1 MSLFKFRRLKIARG
15 ALINAKDLRSFVVNG
30 VGRLEIENYSLN
42 QVSAAV
48 SSLRWRLL
56 TSRVQ
61 VVGTVIDVIQCHIDT
76 VPSGAFAGSGLSKI
90 HIFNS
95 TVGTI
100 KSEAFS
106 DMQWLQEL
114 VLQGNTI
121 ENIEPQAFNNSHAQK
136 LRLEHNSIQ
145 TIRDNAFNISTS
157 DAAISHNTIS
167 MIQDESFSLQQPKSF
182 LFNNNSV
189 EFVYRHAF
197 VFTARRVEMFNNSFR
212 NLFGH
217 AFSRIHPHDNSNKRS
232 TFLFRENLIGA
243 EFAAG
248 ALSLSNNF
256 VHHMFQIRLQIDCFC
271 GLDVRI
277 DKLVSDQ
284 PLSSNTTFARW
295 NSNGRRVARST
306 DLTDIKTSDDND
318 EEADEDDEEK
328 VFFLMALTELVLEF
342 FMASTEL
349 HLAVPCFLPSVEE
362 NSQLMVS
369 LGGTSRFLP
378 SFPRLE

>member
-1 MSLFKFRRLKIARG
+1 
-15 ALINAKDLRSFVVNG
+15 
-30 VGRLEIENYSLN
+30 
-42 QVSAAV
+42 
-48 SSLRWRLL
+48 
-56 TSRVQ
+56 
-61 VVGTVIDVIQCHIDT
+61 
-76 VPSGAFAGSGLSKI
+76 
-90 HIFNS
+90 
-95 TVGTI
+95 
-100 KSEAFS
+100 
-106 DMQWLQEL
+106 
-114 VLQGNTI
+114 
-121 ENIEPQAFNNSHAQK
+121 
-136 LRLEHNSIQ
+136 
-145 TIRDNAFNISTS
+145 
-157 DAAISHNTIS
+157 
-167 MIQDESFSLQQPKSF
+167 
-182 LFNNNSV
+182 
-189 EFVYRHAF
+189 
-197 VFTARRVEMFNNSFR
+197 
-212 NLFGH
+212 
-217 AFSRIHPHDNSNKRS
+217 
-232 TFLFRENLIGA
+232 
-243 EFAAG
+243 
-248 ALSLSNNF
+248 
-256 VHHMFQIRLQIDCFC
+256 MFQIRLQIDCFC